1 MSETKISCYKEV
13 SSGLKFLSIV
23 QKKQNGSMIIP
34 LHLIQ
39 TVYSLNVTYI
49 YWVTRMKK
57 KGNGLDPFLTEV
69 SSMTPCQFNNLS
81 SLCTAI
87 FSEGRGRLYTR
98 YNLSN
103 SLKNTHQPNFHVNVQ
118 PKSRNRG
125 EIFYYFGLDRSI
137 ISREGVQ
144 VFSFADHSSLATS
157 QFNNR
162 SRRS

>member
-1 MSETKISCYKEV
+1 M
-13 SSGLKFLSIV
+13 
-23 QKKQNGSMIIP
+23 
-34 LHLIQ
+34 
-39 TVYSLNVTYI
+39 YSN
-49 YWVTRMKK
+49 
-57 KGNGLDPFLTEV
+57 
-69 SSMTPCQFNNLS
+69 
-81 SLCTAI
+81 

-103 SLKNTHQPNFHVNVQ
+103 SLKNTQQPNVHVNVQ

-137 ISREGVQ
+137 ISWEGVQ

-162 SRRS
+162 IGSS